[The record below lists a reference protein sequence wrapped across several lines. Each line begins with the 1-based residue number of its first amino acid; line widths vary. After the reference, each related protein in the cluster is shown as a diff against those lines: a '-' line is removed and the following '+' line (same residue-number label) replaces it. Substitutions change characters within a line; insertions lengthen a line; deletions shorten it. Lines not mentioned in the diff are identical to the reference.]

1 MVGWVKNGFLPTS
14 YQLEKEP
21 HWNLILKLIGQRINS
36 VFVFTI
42 KSKFFTVSL
51 VEELEIT
58 LDILS
63 YVVSENGVGV

>member
-21 HWNLILKLIGQRINS
+21 HWNLLLKLIGQRINS

-58 LDILS
+58 LYILS
-63 YVVSENGVGV
+63 CGIRE